1 MVDPLHSLH
10 PCQYYGWITAYH
22 FKYVVE
28 SVAGQILDISME
40 QSVLKYL
47 DAVRARKLNDAF

>member
-1 MVDPLHSLH
+1 MIKSQNEIHLWMVDPLYSLH

-40 QSVLKYL
+40 
-47 DAVRARKLNDAF
+47 